1 MHTNKR
7 ELKKQQQEKQT
18 TECTKERSVTEPQPK
33 TKTHHGGTET
43 RRRSK
48 PIFTTEDTKEH
59 EGELKPKAHRRGRKG
74 TQSSQRICLSKNPRR
89 TGRIWSIVV
98 QRSGHAP
105 GSRFA
110 D

>member
-48 PIFTTEDTKEH
+48 PIFTREDTKEH
-59 EGELKPKAHRRGRKG
+59 EEEGEGEKHDIFLAWQHQHAFSIQEMES
-74 TQSSQRICLSKNPRR
+74 TWASQVGSY
-89 TGRIWSIVV
+89 
-98 QRSGHAP
+98 HAM
-105 GSRFA
+105 
-110 D
+110 